1 MHEENDVT
9 LSVQNTDVS
18 KSGVDLVVS
27 TQPDVIEVY
36 AEAVFEHSASQS
48 LTQDEL
54 ESLGRFTT
62 SLEHLQRNVRHIVID
77 QHSSH

>member
-36 AEAVFEHSASQS
+36 AEAVFEHSQS
-48 LTQDEL
+48 LTQNKL
-54 ESLGRFTT
+54 ESLG
-62 SLEHLQRNVRHIVID
+62 
-77 QHSSH
+77 